1 MASLMQIIGL
11 ILIAVGMWLI
21 FPPAAIIIS
30 GVFIV
35 AIGVALERLKNA
47 KSSAT
52 T

>member
-1 MASLMQIIGL
+1 MAAFIQVIGL
-11 ILIAVGMWLI
+11 VLIAAGVWMI
-21 FPPAAIIIS
+21 FPPAAIVVS
-30 GVFIV
+30 GVFMV

>member
-1 MASLMQIIGL
+1 MAAFIQIIGL
-11 ILIAVGMWLI
+11 ILIAVGVWLI
-21 FPPAAIIIS
+21 FPAAAIVIS

-35 AIGVALERLKNA
+35 AIGVALERLKNV